1 LRAFAGRFKFI
12 GQQIAFTVAR
22 RGFVEHHED
31 GGVVAE
37 LAVDAVFLEDAGVE
51 VEGVLGGHGRGLLEV
66 EVGVSEEEKVEVVE
80 GEEGGDEGRALQKWL
95 IASGLG
101 SKREVRGW
109 IEGGKVTVDGEVV
122 TRFAHPISAEQV
134 VEVEGRPVVPGG
146 GRTVLLMNKPV
157 KHVTGRVDPEGRPTW
172 GGYIPEGLGHLFPVG
187 RLDFNTE
194 GVLLWTNDGQLARR
208 ILHPDYAMEKIYHVK
223 IRDRLAE
230 DDPGFDKMRAG
241 MDLGE
246 FVTRPAKVRFVAHR
260 TRATWVE
267 IVLTEGHF
275 REVRRMCQRCGYQVV
290 KLRRVAVGPI
300 ELGDLNPRCARLLS
314 EEEVGR
320 LAAAVGL

>member
-1 LRAFAGRFKFI
+1 
-12 GQQIAFTVAR
+12 
-22 RGFVEHHED
+22 VEHHED
-31 GGVVAE
+31 RGVVAE

-51 VEGVLGGHGRGLLEV
+51 VEGLLGGHGRGLLEV
-66 EVGVSEEEKVEVVE
+66 LVMEEKALEDVSE
-80 GEEGGDEGRALQKWL
+80 GLEEGDDEGRALQKWL

-122 TRFAHPISAEQV
+122 TRFAHPISPEQV

-157 KHVTGRVDPEGRPTW
+157 KHVTGRVDPEGRPTL

-194 GVLLWTNDGQLARR
+194 GALLWTNDGQLARR
-208 ILHPDYAMEKIYHVK
+208 ILHPDYAMEKVYHVK

-275 REVRRMCQRCGYQVV
+275 REVRRMCQRCGYQIV

-300 ELGDLNPRCARLLS
+300 ELGDLNPRCVRLLS